1 MSNLDVNNARIIV
14 NLDFQY
20 AHRFM
25 YYEGEAQFL
34 HGHSGLLTLEIGG
47 PVDERTGFVYPIKDA
62 YRLAWEI
69 ADNFH
74 HGTIFQEGDP
84 LLEMVLAGYE
94 KAGIRNGGK
103 GAVPPKG
110 LDHELVYS
118 YPECRVSVTKR
129 VSSCENFCDIFYE
142 LLKDKLDIRK
152 ITFRSSLL
160 NAASR
165 DYSDEYSR
173 KLNISSEHPSSI
185 PKQRYGSKD
194 IFQL

>member
-1 MSNLDVNNARIIV
+1 MFNCYNDSNARAIV

-34 HGHSGLLTLEIGG
+34 HGHSGLLTLELGG
-47 PVDERTGFVYPIKDA
+47 PVDERTGFVYPIHDA
-62 YRLAWEI
+62 WRLAWEI

-74 HGTIFQEGDP
+74 HGTILQEGDP
-84 LLEMVLAGYE
+84 LIEALLKGYE
-94 KAGIRNGGK
+94 KAGIRHGGI
-103 GAVPPKG
+103 GAIPPKK
-110 LDHELVYS
+110 LNHPLVCS
-118 YPECRVSVTKR
+118 FPECRVSITKK
-129 VSSCENFCDIFYE
+129 VSTCENMCDIFYE

-165 DYSDEYSR
+165 DYSDKY
-173 KLNISSEHPSSI
+173 LFPQNVNIPPEDTRQYQA
-185 PKQRYGSKD
+185 PKQKYNC
-194 IFQL
+194 

>member
-1 MSNLDVNNARIIV
+1 MSYDSNARAIV

-47 PVDERTGFVYPIKDA
+47 PVDERTGFTYACKDA

-84 LLEMVLAGYE
+84 LLEVVLASYE
-94 KAGIRNGGK
+94 KMGILHGGK
-103 GAVPPKG
+103 GTIPAIALNHP
-110 LDHELVYS
+110 LVYS
-118 YPECRVSVTKR
+118 YPKCRISVTKK
-129 VSSCENFCDIFYE
+129 VSSCENMCEIFYE

-152 ITFRSSLL
+152 ITFRSSSM

-165 DYSDEYSR
+165 DYSDKYSFPR
-173 KLNISSEHPSSI
+173 DNYSMPS
-185 PKQRYGSKD
+185 QNHGRW
-194 IFQL
+194 